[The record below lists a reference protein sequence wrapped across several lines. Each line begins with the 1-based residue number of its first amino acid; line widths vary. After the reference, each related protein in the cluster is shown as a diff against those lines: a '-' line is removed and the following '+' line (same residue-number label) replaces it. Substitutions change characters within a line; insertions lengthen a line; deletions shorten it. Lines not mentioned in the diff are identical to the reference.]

1 MPGRT
6 DSDSPSILDIIQAA
20 NNEDPLCQDIMEE
33 MERKLGLQLA
43 NLINIFNPRAII
55 IGGSLSKDYDILL
68 ESVRMSIKKYSLKL
82 IHRNLVVVNSSN
94 PDRIGV
100 TGACLIA
107 REKFVQ
113 DKLTR
118 I

>member
-1 MPGRT
+1 MV
-6 DSDSPSILDIIQAA
+6 
-20 NNEDPLCQDIMEE
+20 
-33 MERKLGLQLA
+33 K
-43 NLINIFNPRAII
+43 
-55 IGGSLSKDYDILL
+55 
-68 ESVRMSIKKYSLKL
+68 MSIKKYSLKL